1 MSLLKLFFKTNTQQ
15 SENETTIKDF
25 FFYHH
30 GDGMSMDRDDP
41 QKYKQYRTLSEATI
55 ELWRQELIAQDFELL
70 ISDNADNQWI
80 IVGNLIRLIS
90 SSKNLVEDHFKKLL
104 TTIIEISSTLNKRQR
119 ILILEHFA
127 SHAEYT
133 SRGMDCGI
141 YWFARKS
148 SLEELLINTIDS
160 LSDFLI
166 DESDNTSKIGW
177 ENMQYRYDKAQVAI
191 RQAIKNFL

>member
-15 SENETTIKDF
+15 SENETAIKDF

-41 QKYKQYRTLSEATI
+41 QKYKQYRSLKEDTVEQ
-55 ELWRQELIAQDFELL
+55 WRQELIAQDFELL
-70 ISDNADNQWI
+70 INDNVDNQWI
-80 IVGNLIRLIS
+80 LVGNLIRLIS

-127 SHAEYT
+127 GRTLSQED
-133 SRGMDCGI
+133 GGI
-141 YWFARKS
+141 YSIQRKTN
-148 SLEELLINTIDS
+148 LNELLKTAINT
-160 LSDFLI
+160 LSNFTCTV
-166 DESDNTSKIGW
+166 SDNTSEVGW
-177 ENMQYRYDKAQVAI
+177 ENIQQRYNCARKSVHSAFQKFNID
-191 RQAIKNFL
+191 

>member
-1 MSLLKLFFKTNTQQ
+1 MGLFKLFSKIKTQHNPNLD
-15 SENETTIKDF
+15 EIKKF
-25 FFYHH
+25 FFDYHGSH
-30 GDGMSMDRDDP
+30 MWMDRDNP
-41 QKYKQYRTLSEATI
+41 SRYKQYCALDDNVKSQ
-55 ELWRQELIAQDFELL
+55 WHQELIDQDFELL
-70 ISDNADNQWI
+70 ENHQEKTWI
-80 IVGNLIRLIS
+80 VVGYLIELTTS
-90 SSKNLVEDHFKKLL
+90 SRNLVESNFQKLL
-104 TTIIEISSTLNKRQR
+104 TKIIEISSTLDKRER

-141 YWFARKS
+141 YWFATKS

-160 LSDFLI
+160 LSEFLI

>member
-15 SENETTIKDF
+15 SENETAIKDF

-41 QKYKQYRTLSEATI
+41 QKYKQCRSLKEDTVEQ
-55 ELWRQELIAQDFELL
+55 WRQELIAQDFELL
-70 ISDNADNQWI
+70 INDNVDNQWI
-80 IVGNLIRLIS
+80 LVGNLIRLIS

-127 SHAEYT
+127 GHTLSQED
-133 SRGMDCGI
+133 GGI
-141 YWFARKS
+141 YSIQSKTN
-148 SLEELLINTIDS
+148 LNELLKTAINT
-160 LSDFLI
+160 LSNFTCTV
-166 DESDNTSKIGW
+166 SDNTSEVGW
-177 ENMQYRYDKAQVAI
+177 ENIQQRYNCAKKSVQSAFQKFNID
-191 RQAIKNFL
+191 